1 MDVKRALDGGCTMKK
16 SGTESK
22 LLLALPSFIYMPIV
36 LMLVLTLF
44 TVVGTA
50 TG

>member
-1 MDVKRALDGGCTMKK
+1 MKT
-16 SGTESK
+16 SGAENR
-22 LLLALPSFIYMPIV
+22 LLLALPSFIYMPIA

>member
-1 MDVKRALDGGCTMKK
+1 MKR
-16 SGTESK
+16 SGTENK
-22 LLLALPSFIYMPIV
+22 LLLALPSFIYMPIA